1 MFDTFQNWGKL
12 FNIEF
17 TIRVTKLSSMK
28 FTNVFH
34 FTADGNNSTY
44 GDSIP
49 AMWINNEG
57 YFRISSAV
65 NGYGDYQR
73 DVKFTIGNDY
83 KITIKQFI
91 EDDAIG
97 YPYYWY
103 EIMVNGESDLKI
115 KNTEPKNFTRV
126 KLYTS
131 DEWSQPF
138 SYEYGDLTEFDYQG
152 MHFAQTL
159 MCNY

>member
-1 MFDTFQNWGKL
+1 
-12 FNIEF
+12 
-17 TIRVTKLSSMK
+17 
-28 FTNVFH
+28 
-34 FTADGNNSTY
+34 
-44 GDSIP
+44 
-49 AMWINNEG
+49 MWINNEG

-83 KITIKQFI
+83 KITIQQFI

-103 EIMVNGESDLKI
+103 EIMVNGESDFKI